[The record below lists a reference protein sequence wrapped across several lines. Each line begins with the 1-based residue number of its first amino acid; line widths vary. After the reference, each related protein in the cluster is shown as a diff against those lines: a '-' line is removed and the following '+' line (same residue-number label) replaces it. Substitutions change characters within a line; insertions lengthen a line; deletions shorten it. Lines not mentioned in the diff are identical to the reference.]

1 MSGRREWNYAEYHS
15 LLLLLLLLL
24 AYFNLKVNEPHI
36 NNNF

>member
-15 LLLLLLLLL
+15 LLLLLL

>member
-15 LLLLLLLLL
+15 LLLLLLLL